1 MEKKR
6 KLSLLADDTILY
18 KENPTDITRKLLE
31 LIDEFG

>member
-18 KENPTDITRKLLE
+18 KEKPADTTRKLLE